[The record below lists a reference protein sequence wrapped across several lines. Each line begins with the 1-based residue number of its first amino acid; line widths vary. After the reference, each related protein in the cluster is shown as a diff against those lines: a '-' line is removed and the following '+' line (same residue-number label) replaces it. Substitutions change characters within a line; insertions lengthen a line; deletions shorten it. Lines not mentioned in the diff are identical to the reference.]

1 MIGWSYYTG
10 FIGGLITLVFV
21 LRWNITYLGINDV
34 VFIIFT
40 SLITDSLSQTF
51 SFLPS
56 LVLFAKVTPPH
67 VEATVFSLL
76 TGINNFANFF
86 VSPMMGLLIN
96 NLFVGVSNSS
106 LNNMYI
112 LIIIQLSLVLT
123 PLFIINLIPTKQA
136 LHDF

>member
-1 MIGWSYYTG
+1 MISWSYYIG
-10 FIGGLITLVFV
+10 FVGTCFTLIFV
-21 LRWNITYLGINDV
+21 LRWNVTYLGINDV
-34 VFIIFT
+34 IFLVFT
-40 SLITDSLSQTF
+40 GLVTDSLAQTF

-67 VEATVFSLL
+67 IEATIFSLL
-76 TGINNFANFF
+76 TGVNNFANFF
-86 VSPMMGLLIN
+86 ISPMVGLLIN

-106 LNNMYI
+106 LHNIYI
-112 LIIIQLSLVLT
+112 LVIIQLCLVLA